1 MSKKKTAITVIIVL
15 ILCGVFYFLT
25 NQLRIEEVIPQEL
38 RVIHTYH
45 EVPGA
50 SWDTLSD
57 EDITDAAVI
66 GEIMDELEGNYLRV
80 PVSRLFYRNEKNQYE
95 LCISWQMGHN
105 DIDIRSNGRVVIN
118 GQPYICLDDDTD
130 DLYDDL
136 LEILK

>member
-1 MSKKKTAITVIIVL
+1 MSKKKTAATVIIAL
-15 ILCGVFYFLT
+15 ILCGVFYFLS

-38 RVIHTYH
+38 RVINTYH

-50 SWDTLSD
+50 SWDTLFD

-118 GQPYICLDDDTD
+118 GESYIRLSDDTD

>member
-25 NQLRIEEVIPQEL
+25 NQLRIEEVVPQEL

-50 SWDTLSD
+50 SWDTLFD

-118 GQPYICLDDDTD
+118 GQPHICLDDDTD

>member
-15 ILCGVFYFLT
+15 ILCGAYYFLS
-25 NQLRIEEVIPQEL
+25 NQLRIEEVVPQEL

-66 GEIMDELEGNYLRV
+66 GEIMDELENNSTTTSPTKSGSNMLLRTTCSV
-80 PVSRLFYRNEKNQYE
+80 PSI
-95 LCISWQMGHN
+95 ISA
-105 DIDIRSNGRVVIN
+105 SAKS
-118 GQPYICLDDDTD
+118 PSTA
-130 DLYDDL
+130 
-136 LEILK
+136 KS